1 MKILFPLFQV
11 SQTSTIL
18 VQPKNGR
25 LYVFFSTTRQIIIG
39 RFEHG
44 RFTENRSTVIFY
56 SSKETETRFINTKNT
71 MVPRGSRYVQG
82 LVGYV

>member
-1 MKILFPLFQV
+1 MDV
-11 SQTSTIL
+11 SM
-18 VQPKNGR
+18 
-25 LYVFFSTTRQIIIG
+25 FFSTTQQIIG
-39 RFEHG
+39 RFEHD
-44 RFTENRSTVIFY
+44 RFTKNRSTVIFY